1 MNLFTSQQAP
11 AILAVILSVI
21 GFYISTVVAEIR
33 SQPVVT
39 YRFSQSADGTA
50 ELRLKNVSLAQVV
63 ADARFEIACTDGRE
77 DCLMAQ
83 PSGGYAVLDR
93 TPPVSPTNVTLEAS
107 PREAAIRANLVPGA
121 VVALAVRQ
129 APTANAVPLEFY
141 YTASKTAPEAL
152 LLFDARSL
160 TALFVDNY
168 FTLMLVVFLVA
179 AAALTLV
186 IVVPPLVALRT
197 RKTGPEDPGQPAPPE
212 G

>member
-21 GFYISTVVAEIR
+21 GFYISTVIAEIR

-39 YRFSQSADGTA
+39 YHFGQSTDGTA
-50 ELRLKNVSLAQVV
+50 KLRLKNVSLAQVV

-77 DCLMAQ
+77 DCLMAH
-83 PSGGYAVLDR
+83 PSGTFAVIDR

-107 PREAAIRANLVPGA
+107 PREATIRANLVPGA
-121 VVALAVRQ
+121 VVALSVRQ
-129 APTANAVPLEFY
+129 TPAAKGVPLEFY

-186 IVVPPLVALRT
+186 IVVPPLVALRA
-197 RKTGPEDPGQPAPPE
+197 RQPAPDDPE
-212 G
+212 QATPPGD

>member
-83 PSGGYAVLDR
+83 PSGGYALLDR
-93 TPPVSPTNVTLEAS
+93 TPPVSPTNVTLEAG
-107 PREAAIRANLVPGA
+107 PREVAIRANLVPGA

-152 LLFDARSL
+152 LLFDSRSL

>member
-39 YRFSQSADGTA
+39 YRFSHSAVGA
-50 ELRLKNVSLAQVV
+50 AQLRLKNVSLAQVV

-93 TPPVSPTNVTLEAS
+93 TPPVSPTNVTLEAG

-129 APTANAVPLEFY
+129 ARTANAVPLEFY

-197 RKTGPEDPGQPAPPE
+197 RRTGPEDPGQPAPPE